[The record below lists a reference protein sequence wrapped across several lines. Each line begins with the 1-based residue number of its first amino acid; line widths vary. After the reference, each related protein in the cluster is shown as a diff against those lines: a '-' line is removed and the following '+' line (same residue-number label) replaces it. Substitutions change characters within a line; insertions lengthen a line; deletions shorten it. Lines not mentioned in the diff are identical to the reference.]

1 MNRVNKPHQ
10 KVLRKQLDVVSY
22 IPNNGKWLNENHVSI
37 WRGKTV
43 WCPNIKRRWQEIN
56 IPSMIYLFIY
66 KSFWHQCIFASIILW
81 SIINDWL
88 SFFLNFFFIIHN
100 VDSYN
105 KNYSVLCGLIFFFL
119 YKQNIFTTNYK
130 WLIVIDFNL
139 NLLLRLIF
147 YTIYN
152 NSFYL

>member
-88 SFFLNFFFIIHN
+88 SFFLNFYFLSSTINHMDN
-100 VDSYN
+100 YN
-105 KNYSVLCGLIFFFL
+105 KNYSVLCGLEFFIF
-119 YKQNIFTTNYK
+119 IFINKTFSQQ
-130 WLIVIDFNL
+130 IISD
-139 NLLLRLIF
+139 
-147 YTIYN
+147 
-152 NSFYL
+152 